1 LKKKH
6 KTSTAKARDAFGY
19 LVLLD
24 YISGGAYAPD
34 APCMPT
40 PLMWDYLL
48 TADSTTFKQQASEDI
63 ILWK

>member
-1 LKKKH
+1 MTL
-6 KTSTAKARDAFGY
+6 
-19 LVLLD
+19 LVTLYCLT
-24 YISGGAYAPD
+24 IFSSQGGAYTPD

-63 ILWK
+63 IL